1 MRVGRGGY
9 GRRVDRWDLLD
20 WRRRVAALYAQVRAT
35 PDPADGHA
43 LWAAGRDALIR
54 THPASPLPP
63 AERERFAG
71 TRVAPY
77 DPAYRFVV
85 PVADSPPAAR
95 ALPAGDDGQVAL
107 ERVGRVALPG
117 LGGLD
122 VWWVGGYG
130 GGLFL
135 PVRDAT
141 SGTTSYGGGRYVLD
155 TVKGAD
161 LGGDRDALVVDL
173 NFAYQPSCAYHPS
186 WVCPLPAAENTL
198 AAAVPV
204 GEQLT

>member
-1 MRVGRGGY
+1 MAASVGG
-9 GRRVDRWDLLD
+9 VDRWDVLD
-20 WRRRVAALYAQVRAT
+20 WRRRVAALYAEVRAAGE
-35 PDPADGHA
+35 PAEAHA
-43 LWAAGRDALIR
+43 RWAAGRDALVR

-63 AERERFAG
+63 AEREQFRG
-71 TRVAPY
+71 VRVAAY

-85 PVADSPPAAR
+85 AVGQAPPATR
-95 ALPAGDDGQVAL
+95 ALPAGEDGQVPL
-107 ERVGRVALPG
+107 ERVGRGHLPG
-117 LGGLD
+117 LGDLD

-141 SGTTSYGGGRYVLD
+141 SGSTTYGGGRYVLD

-161 LGGDRDALVVDL
+161 LGGDRRALVVDL

-204 GEQLT
+204 GELLP

>member
-1 MRVGRGGY
+1 M
-9 GRRVDRWDLLD
+9 LD
-20 WRRRVAALYAQVRAT
+20 WRRHVAALYAGIRAT
-35 PDPADGHA
+35 ADPVEAHA
-43 LWAAGRDALIR
+43 LWAAGRDALLR

-71 TRVAPY
+71 TTVAPY

-85 PVADSPPAAR
+85 PVAAAPAATR
-95 ALPAGDDGQVAL
+95 ALPAGDDGEVAL

-117 LGGLD
+117 LGDLD

-141 SGTTSYGGGRYVLD
+141 SGATTYGGGRYVLD

-161 LGGDRDALVVDL
+161 LGGDRTALVVDL
-173 NFAYQPSCAYHPS
+173 NFAFQPSCAYHPA
-186 WVCPLPAAENTL
+186 WVCPLPATGNTL
-198 AAAVPV
+198 TAAVPV
-204 GEQLT
+204 GEQSPAARADP